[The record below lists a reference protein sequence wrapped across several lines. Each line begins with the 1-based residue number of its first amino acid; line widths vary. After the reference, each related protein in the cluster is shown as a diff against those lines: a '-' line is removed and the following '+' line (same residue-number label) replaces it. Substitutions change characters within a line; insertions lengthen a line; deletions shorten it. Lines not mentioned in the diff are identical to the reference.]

1 MNVLL
6 IGSGARE
13 SAIAW
18 KLSQSGKLNKLY
30 CSPGNSGTSKF
41 GEGIGYKSN
50 DELLQFALKNNIDI
64 TIIGPEEPLTQGI
77 TDLFKEKKLSIF
89 GPSKKASRIESSKV
103 WAKNIFNKYSIPTAK
118 SYVFENIEEASNF
131 LKTRIPKEWVI
142 KVDGLAAG
150 KGVFL
155 PKNIEE
161 SNKYLKK
168 IFIEKAFGDA
178 GENIIIEEKLF
189 GTEVSVFAFVKN
201 NMVSNCIAACDYKRI
216 NDNDEGLNTG
226 GMGAISPPPF
236 WTSALEKKIREKIFE
251 PTAKALVNEGSP
263 FSGILFGGLMISKS
277 GIKVLEFN
285 CRFGDP
291 ETQVLMPKIES
302 DILDI
307 FLKISNP
314 KDKSKVFIQV
324 NKLSSVGV
332 VMASGGYP
340 EKYTTGYEIN
350 GLNKNISNKDK
361 SIIFEGGA
369 KYSNNGKII
378 TDGGRVLICV
388 GLGDN
393 LNEAKKNAYSTVDL
407 IDFKDMRYRKD
418 IGENRSL

>member
-18 KLSQSGKLNKLY
+18 KLSQSTKLNKLY

-41 GEGIGYKSN
+41 GEGIGCLNNS
-50 DELLQFALKNNIDI
+50 ELLKFAINNKIDI
-64 TIIGPEEPLTQGI
+64 TVVGPEEPLNQGI
-77 TDLFKEKKLSIF
+77 ADLFKENGLAIF
-89 GPSKKASRIESSKV
+89 GPSRKASRIESSKV
-103 WAKNIFNKYSIPTAK
+103 WAKKIFKKYSIPTAE
-118 SYVFENIEEASNF
+118 SYVFENFEDASSF
-131 LKTRIPKEWVI
+131 LKERNPKEWVI

-155 PKNIEE
+155 PEDIKESNNYLNKIFSKNIFG
-161 SNKYLKK
+161 SAGNK
-168 IFIEKAFGDA
+168 
-178 GENIIIEEKLF
+178 IIIEEKLY
-189 GTEVSVFAFVKN
+189 GTEVSVFAMVKN
-201 NMVSNCIAACDYKRI
+201 NLVSNCIAACDYKRI
-216 NDNDEGLNTG
+216 NENDEGLNTG

-236 WTSALEKKIREKIFE
+236 WNNSLEKKIREEIFE
-251 PTAKALVNEGSP
+251 PTAEALVKEGSP
-263 FSGILFGGLMISKS
+263 FSGILFGGLMISNI

-302 DILDI
+302 DILELFQKMSDP
-307 FLKISNP
+307 N
-314 KDKSKVFIQV
+314 DKSKISIKM

-332 VMASGGYP
+332 VIASGGYP

-350 GLNKNISNKDK
+350 CINENIFSTEGA
-361 SIIFEGGA
+361 IIFQGGA

-388 GLGDN
+388 GLGDS
-393 LNEAKKNAYSTVDL
+393 LNDAKENAYNTVDL
-407 IDFKDMRYRKD
+407 IHFKDMNYRKD

>member
-1 MNVLL
+1 MKVLL

-18 KLSQSGKLNKLY
+18 KLSQSNKLNKLY
-30 CSPGNSGTSKF
+30 CSPGNSGTSIF
-41 GEGIGYKSN
+41 GENIECKN
-50 DELLQFALKNNIDI
+50 NAELLQFALNNNIDI

-77 TDLFKEKKLSIF
+77 TDLFNQRKLNIF

-103 WAKNIFNKYSIPTAK
+103 WAKNIFKKYSIPTAE
-118 SYVFENIEEASNF
+118 SYVFENIEEASSF
-131 LKTRIPKEWVI
+131 LEGNNPAKWVI
-142 KVDGLAAG
+142 KVDGLAGG

-161 SNKYLKK
+161 SNNYLGLIFSKK
-168 IFIEKAFGDA
+168 IFGEA
-178 GENIIIEEKLF
+178 GKKILIEEKLY

-201 NMVSNCIAACDYKRI
+201 NTVSNCIAACDYKRI
-216 NDNDEGLNTG
+216 NDDDEGLNTG
-226 GMGAISPPPF
+226 GMGAISPPTF
-236 WTSALEKKIREKIFE
+236 WNADLERKIREEIFE
-251 PTAKALVNEGSP
+251 PTAKALVKEGSG
-263 FSGILFGGLMISKS
+263 FSGMLFGGLMISKS

-291 ETQVLMPKIES
+291 ETQVLMPRIES
-302 DILDI
+302 DILEL
-307 FLKISNP
+307 FQKISDP
-314 KDKSKVFIQV
+314 KDNSKVFIKV
-324 NKLSSVGV
+324 NKLSSAGV

-350 GLNKNISNKDK
+350 GLNENISIHDK
-361 SIIFEGGA
+361 SIIFQGGA

-393 LNEAKKNAYSTVDL
+393 LDVAKKNAYSTVGL
-407 IDFKDMRYRKD
+407 IHFKDMIYRKD